1 MKIKR
6 KKIILFAFAAVILIL
21 LAVYL
26 GMAFYFNS
34 HFFFGSSINGIDSS
48 RKTVE
53 EIEDAVRR
61 EVKSY
66 VLQIDGR
73 NELTDIITADDID
86 YEYVSDG
93 SVSALLDQQNP
104 LTWIGSLFNNNS
116 NDMQVTTSYDEQKLT
131 DKVKSLVFF
140 QKKHVKAPTDA
151 AVEYNEASGNY
162 EIIPEDNGSTI
173 NTDDFN
179 KTLKKAIESGDT
191 YLNIEE
197 TDCYNNAQYT
207 SKSTEL
213 TELMTTLNQY
223 INVTVTYEFGDRY
236 EICDKT
242 YIQDWLEIADD
253 FTVTFDLEKVRSYID
268 SIARIY
274 NTWGKTRDF
283 VNHAGKVIEV
293 SGGDYG
299 WLMDRSAETTRLVDL
314 IKEGEN
320 VQVEPTYSQSAR
332 SRDIN
337 DIGDSYIEIDL
348 TLQHVWVYK
357 DGKLVI
363 DTDCVTGNSSR
374 EYDTPTGIY
383 QITYKERDTTLDGEN
398 YSSAVS
404 YWMPFWYNVG
414 LHDASWRSSFGGKI
428 YKTSGSHGCVN
439 LPPSAAK
446 TIYENIEKGT
456 PVVCYASKEEKPTT
470 KDTSKTEE
478 AAGNK
483 TDRNSKNNSDT
494 ETSASPKPAE
504 NEDDK
509 TASED

>member
-6 KKIILFAFAAVILIL
+6 KKIIIITFAAAILIL

-53 EIEDAVRR
+53 DVEDAVRN

-93 SVSALLDQQNP
+93 SVSDLLKQQNP
-104 LTWIGSLFNNNS
+104 FAWIGSLFSNNS
-116 NDMQVTTSYDEQKLT
+116 NDMQVTTSYDKQKLA

-140 QKKHVKAPTDA
+140 QEENIKAPTDA
-151 AVEYNEASGNY
+151 SVEYNDASGKY

-173 NTDDFN
+173 NTDDFD
-179 KTLKKAIESGDT
+179 KALQKAIESGDT
-191 YLNIEE
+191 YLNIEDA
-197 TDCYNNAQYT
+197 DCYSNAQYT

-213 TELMTTLNQY
+213 TELMNTLNKY
-223 INVTVTYEFGDRY
+223 INVTITYEFGDKY

-242 YIQDWLEIADD
+242 YIQDWLEVADD

-283 VNHAGKVIEV
+283 VNHDGKVIEV

-299 WLMDRSAETTRLVDL
+299 WLMDRSTETTRLVDL
-314 IKEGEN
+314 IKAGEN
-320 VQVEPTYSQSAR
+320 VQVEPTYSQTAR
-332 SRDIN
+332 SRDTN

-374 EYDTPTGIY
+374 NYDTPTGIY
-383 QITYKERDTTLDGEN
+383 QITYKERGATLVGEN
-398 YSSAVS
+398 YSSDVE

-446 TIYENIEKGT
+446 TIFENIEKGT
-456 PVVCYASKEEKPTT
+456 PVVCYASKEEET
-470 KDTSKTEE
+470 TSKDISKKEE
-478 AAGNK
+478 VADSK
-483 TDRNSKNNSDT
+483 TDSESKNNSHT

-504 NEDDK
+504 DEEDK